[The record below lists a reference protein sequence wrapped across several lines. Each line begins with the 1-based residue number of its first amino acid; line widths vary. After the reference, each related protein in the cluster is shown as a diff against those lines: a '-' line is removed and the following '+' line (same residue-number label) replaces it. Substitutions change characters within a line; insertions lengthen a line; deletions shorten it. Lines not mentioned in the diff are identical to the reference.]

1 MEYTWFV
8 VACQRIAGENHTN
21 ALTLHC
27 PQAYLSGRVQSIG
40 SCQACAVFSF
50 IARHYD
56 IICTKTTG
64 ERTMQISEPAEY
76 AILGLLE
83 DQPMHGYELFQ
94 RFQSE
99 VLGQIVHIEM
109 SQLYAFLKK
118 LERLVLIESELEPQ
132 GARPPRKVY
141 QPTHDRRA
149 LLRQWLTTPVERP
162 RDIRILFLIKLY
174 FVQRQLPEQLST
186 LIEQEVAACKRFL
199 GSLEALRHGPVS
211 IRDQAIFDQVIL
223 NSRIYQTRALLDWL
237 HELQAE
243 FAQTQ

>member
-1 MEYTWFV
+1 M
-8 VACQRIAGENHTN
+8 
-21 ALTLHC
+21 
-27 PQAYLSGRVQSIG
+27 
-40 SCQACAVFSF
+40 
-50 IARHYD
+50 
-56 IICTKTTG
+56 G

-83 DQPMHGYELFQ
+83 EQPMHGYELFQ
-94 RFQSE
+94 RFQGE

-118 LERLVLIESELEPQ
+118 LERLALIEAELEPQ

-141 QPTHDRRA
+141 RLTEEGRA

-162 RDIRILFLIKLY
+162 RDIRIFFLIKLY
-174 FVQRQLPEQLST
+174 FTQRQLPEQLLT
-186 LIEQEVAACKRFL
+186 LIEQEIATCKRFL
-199 GSLEALRHGPVS
+199 ASLEALRHGPVT
-211 IRDQAIFDQVIL
+211 IRAQASFDQVIL

-237 HELQAE
+237 HELRAE